1 MTELKDDLAA
11 LRIERAPE
19 SRVSTAW
26 LKWVVLLVLVGGAS
40 AAAYGYFTR
49 ERPVEVEIVA
59 VTQRAPGR
67 AAQVANANG
76 YVVARRRA
84 TVSSKIT
91 GKVVEVNV
99 EEGMAVK
106 EGQIL
111 ARLDDVMYRA
121 ALALA
126 EAQAEASR
134 RGIKEN
140 EVRLEEAKL
149 HYNRFAALLKEGI
162 VTQADVD
169 TAKAGVDSIVARIA
183 ALNQQTKVSERQI
196 DLAQTDLDNTII
208 RAPFSGIAISKD
220 AQPGEMVSPVSA
232 GGGFTRTG
240 ICTMVDMRSLE
251 IEVDVN
257 ESYISRIE
265 AGQDAVARLNAYPDW
280 EIPTRVITIIPAGD
294 RQKATVLV
302 RIGFKELD
310 PRIRPDMG
318 VQVQFLRP
326 KSAEE
331 SAAAGRAAAQEARP
345 VALVPKDAVVTENG
359 QSHVFVVGSND
370 TVERRAITTAGS
382 EGDRLEVT
390 GGLRAGE
397 RVVLS
402 PPPTLQSGAKIT
414 AKPRT

>member
-1 MTELKDDLAA
+1 
-11 LRIERAPE
+11 
-19 SRVSTAW
+19 
-26 LKWVVLLVLVGGAS
+26 
-40 AAAYGYFTR
+40 
-49 ERPVEVEIVA
+49 
-59 VTQRAPGR
+59 
-67 AAQVANANG
+67 
-76 YVVARRRA
+76 
-84 TVSSKIT
+84 
-91 GKVVEVNV
+91 
-99 EEGMAVK
+99 
-106 EGQIL
+106 
-111 ARLDDVMYRA
+111 
-121 ALALA
+121 
-126 EAQAEASR
+126 
-134 RGIKEN
+134 
-140 EVRLEEAKL
+140 
-149 HYNRFAALLKEGI
+149 
-162 VTQADVD
+162 
-169 TAKAGVDSIVARIA
+169 
-183 ALNQQTKVSERQI
+183 
-196 DLAQTDLDNTII
+196 
-208 RAPFSGIAISKD
+208 
-220 AQPGEMVSPVSA
+220 MVSPVSA

>member
-11 LRIERAPE
+11 LRIEREPE
-19 SRVSTAW
+19 SRASTSW
-26 LKWVVLLVLVGGAS
+26 VKWVVLLVLVGGAS
-40 AAAYGYFTR
+40 VAAYGYFTR
-49 ERPVEVEIVA
+49 ERPVEVEVVT
-59 VTQRAPGR
+59 VTQRAAGR

-84 TVSSKIT
+84 TVSSKVT

-121 ALALA
+121 SLALA
-126 EAQAEASR
+126 EAQAEAAR

-149 HYNRFAALLKEGI
+149 NYNRFAALLKEGI

-169 TAKAGVDSIVARIA
+169 TAKAAVDSIAARIA
-183 ALNQQTKVSERQI
+183 ALNQQTSVAERQV
-196 DLAQTDLDNTII
+196 DLAKTDLDNTII

-265 AGQDAVARLNAYPDW
+265 AGQEAVARLNAYPDW

-326 KSAEE
+326 SSA
-331 SAAAGRAAAQEARP
+331 SGNSGAAAGPVPDARP
-345 VALVPKDAVVTENG
+345 VALVPKDAVVVENG
-359 QSHVFVVGSND
+359 QSYVFVVGADD
-370 TVERRAITTAGS
+370 TVDRRAITTAGS
-382 EGDRLEVT
+382 EGDRLEVS

-397 RVVLS
+397 RVVVS
-402 PPPTLQSGAKIT
+402 PPPTLQSGGKIA
-414 AKPRT
+414 AKPRA